1 MVQAWRKRRFVICS
15 LPVKG
20 IAMLTCDIRNMN
32 EHNMPSSYGQMR
44 KFVDTM
50 GHDGNRRRS
59 SRAKALLLDG
69 PKCFTGLPEEPTRP
83 QAWPRIDFTS
93 LPAHVKHPIDVPTF
107 VNDARSMGLTQ
118 IECLVM
124 NKKRRSHDAFVARN
138 RPNFNKA
145 ARRFSIRVVVGSL
158 PQLRAAM

>member
-1 MVQAWRKRRFVICS
+1 MVQNVSLGGRRNR
-15 LPVKG
+15 PGHK
-20 IAMLTCDIRNMN
+20 
-32 EHNMPSSYGQMR
+32 HGQG
-44 KFVDTM
+44 F
-50 GHDGNRRRS
+50 
-59 SRAKALLLDG
+59 
-69 PKCFTGLPEEPTRP
+69 
-83 QAWPRIDFTS
+83 DFTS
-93 LPAHVKHPIDVPTF
+93 LPAHVKHPMDVPTF
-107 VNDARSMGLTQ
+107 VNDARSIGLTQ